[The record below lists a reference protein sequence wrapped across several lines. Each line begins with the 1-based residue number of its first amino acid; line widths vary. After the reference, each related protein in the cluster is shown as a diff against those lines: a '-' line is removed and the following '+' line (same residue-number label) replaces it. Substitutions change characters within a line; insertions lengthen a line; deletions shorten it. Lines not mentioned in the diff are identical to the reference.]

1 MEFGRYAGEWFR
13 FDLQRFA
20 DAAGGGEPGAE
31 PAAGGGDEPQDQDIQ
46 TQEGDQGVG
55 GDYVPKAQYDEAMAE
70 VRELRSRLDQLTSM
84 MMSPEYLQALRGEP
98 SQAPD
103 TQPELPEEPEPD
115 FSQMSPKELVD
126 WVVQKVEARIAP
138 RVQQLTQS
146 QELLQAQAEIQ
157 AAKEKYPDFMQY
169 RDQMIAIARQFEA
182 RGVRITAEEA
192 YLMAKGR
199 AALKAAQQATGTSKA
214 SAAIPVAPPK
224 PNPANR
230 PPASGEKP
238 GTSPV
243 AVQKGQLSAWEAA
256 EEAWK
261 RAGLD
266 KRFGG

>member
-1 MEFGRYAGEWFR
+1 
-13 FDLQRFA
+13 
-20 DAAGGGEPGAE
+20 
-31 PAAGGGDEPQDQDIQ
+31 
-46 TQEGDQGVG
+46 
-55 GDYVPKAQYDEAMAE
+55 AMAE

-169 RDQMIAIARQFEA
+169 RDQMIAIARQFEK

-192 YLMAKGR
+192 YLMAKGQ
-199 AALKAAQQATGTSKA
+199 AALKATRQ
-214 SAAIPVAPPK
+214 
-224 PNPANR
+224 
-230 PPASGEKP
+230 
-238 GTSPV
+238 
-243 AVQKGQLSAWEAA
+243 
-256 EEAWK
+256 
-261 RAGLD
+261 
-266 KRFGG
+266 